1 MNRVLWAAQI
11 VAGVFFIYVG
21 ISHFILPE
29 GLPAFMSWMYDLS
42 TTVHVISG
50 AAELLGGLGLI
61 LPAVTRIQPQL
72 VPLAAAGLAVV
83 MLGAII
89 YHVSR
94 EEFSNVGANVMWA
107 LVTGFIAYGRWRLAP
122 IPAKGAQPSS

>member
-50 AAELLGGLGLI
+50 TAELLGGLGLI
-61 LPAVTRIQPQL
+61 LPAVTRIQPQVISSQL
-72 VPLAAAGLAVV
+72 PSISH
-83 MLGAII
+83 AI
-89 YHVSR
+89 HR
-94 EEFSNVGANVMWA
+94 
-107 LVTGFIAYGRWRLAP
+107 P
-122 IPAKGAQPSS
+122 

>member
-1 MNRVLWAAQI
+1 VNRVLWAAQI
-11 VAGVFFIYVG
+11 AAGAFFIYVG
-21 ISHFILPE
+21 ISHFIVPE
-29 GLPAFMSWMYDLS
+29 GLPSFMSWMYDLS

-50 AAELLGGLGLI
+50 TAELLGGLGLI

-83 MLGAII
+83 MLGAVI

-94 EEFSNVGANVMWA
+94 EELSNVGANVMWA
-107 LVTGFIAYGRWRLAP
+107 LVTGFIAYGRSRLAP
-122 IPAKGAQPSS
+122 IPAKGAQASS